1 MARDIKAIDQT
12 MPVQLTLPEIGQ
24 STELN
29 GKFDSRSIDE
39 SIDSAIAWLLKEQ
52 KSDGHWCA
60 ELEGDTIL
68 ESEYILLM
76 AYLGRHKSQECVR
89 SAKYML
95 TLQNSEGGWSIYPG
109 GPTEHSATVKAYY
122 ALKLA
127 GFSIDEPRMVKARE
141 LILSHGGAMRC
152 NSFTRFYLAL
162 LGQIPYSDT
171 PCVPPELIFLPKK
184 LPFSIWAMSAWT
196 RDMVVALSIMSALKP
211 CRKMVGAEAIEELFV
226 PGVKSTPD
234 LGPKGLT
241 WKRFFYFADKGL
253 KVYEKVAPKF
263 IRGRAVTACK
273 RWMLEHM
280 ENSDGFGA
288 IFPPMVYTVI
298 ALKALGYSDDHSLQQ
313 WALSKLEELLIEEK
327 GLIRIQPCFSPVWD
341 TAIAA
346 IGVSD
351 GDLSGEHES
360 MKKATR
366 WLLDKEIRVKGD
378 WQFRGPKN
386 VEPTGWHFQYANQFY
401 ADIDDTAMVLLALQR
416 GPKADSE
423 EIQAATRR
431 GVAWLLGMQNRD
443 GGWAAFDINIDNE
456 VLTQVPFAD
465 HNAMLDPS
473 CVDITLRIV
482 ELLGVL
488 GYDRNHPSIL
498 KALDYLWKTQ
508 EPEGCWFGR
517 WGVNYIYGTWQALQ
531 GLKAIGF
538 PLDDP
543 RVQKAVSWL
552 KAVQQADGSWG
563 ETCASYDDPSLK
575 GTGTA
580 TASQTAWA
588 LLGLISA
595 GEEQSG
601 AVQRGVGW
609 LQTHQSDDG
618 VWNEP
623 EFTGTGFPKVFY
635 LKYHYYRAYFP
646 LMALG
651 RYRKALGGLSEPK
664 QTETE
669 AIGERARQVA
679 SPLGQS

>member
-1 MARDIKAIDQT
+1 MPNLPILSESALSCEQDRHSSELDVTIDA
-12 MPVQLTLPEIGQ
+12 V
-24 STELN
+24 N
-29 GKFDSRSIDE
+29 D
-39 SIDSAIAWLLKEQ
+39 WLLAQQ

-68 ESEYILLM
+68 ESEYILMM
-76 AYLGRHKSQECVR
+76 AFLGRHRSQECVR

-95 TLQNSEGGWSIYPG
+95 TLQNPEGGWAIYPD
-109 GPTEHSATVKAYY
+109 GPTELSATVKAYY

-127 GFSIDEPRMVKARE
+127 GFSIDDPRMVKARE
-141 LILSHGGAMRC
+141 LILSSGGAMRC

-162 LGQIPYSDT
+162 LGQIPYGDT
-171 PCVPPELIFLPKK
+171 PCVPPEIIFLSHR

-196 RDMVVALSIMSALKP
+196 RDMVVALSIISALKP
-211 CRKMVGAEAIEELFV
+211 CRKLQGDEAIDELFV
-226 PGVKSTPD
+226 AGVRSTPD
-234 LGPKGLT
+234 LGKRMLS
-241 WKRFFYFADKGL
+241 WKRFFYVMDKGL

-263 IRGRAVTACK
+263 VRGRAVNACK

-298 ALKALGYSDDHSLQQ
+298 ALKALGYSDEHNLQQ
-313 WALSKLEELLIEEK
+313 WALSKLEELLIEEN

-346 IGVSD
+346 IGVTD
-351 GDLSGEHES
+351 GGLPGDHPA

-378 WQFRGPKN
+378 WHLRGPKH

-416 GPKADSE
+416 GPGSDSD
-423 EIQAATRR
+423 EIRAATSR
-431 GVAWLLGMQNRD
+431 GVAWLLEMQNRD
-443 GGWAAFDINIDNE
+443 GGWAAFDIDIDNE

-482 ELLGVL
+482 ELLGVM
-488 GYDRNHPSIL
+488 GYDRHHPRIAR
-498 KALDYLWKTQ
+498 ALDYLWKTQ

-531 GLKAIGF
+531 GLHAIGY
-538 PLDDP
+538 PMGDL
-543 RVQKAVSWL
+543 RVQKAAQWL
-552 KAVQQADGSWG
+552 KSVQQPCGGWG
-563 ETCASYDDPSLK
+563 ETCASYDDASLK
-575 GTGTA
+575 GTGKA

-595 GEEQSG
+595 GEQGSE
-601 AVQRGVGW
+601 AVVRGVRW
-609 LQTHQSDDG
+609 IMSEQNKDG
-618 VWNEP
+618 IWDEP

-651 RYRKALGGLSEPK
+651 RYRKALAGLSEQEK
-664 QTETE
+664 TEGAFRE
-669 AIGERARQVA
+669 GSRQVA
-679 SPLGQS
+679 SPHFNSHA